1 MAAASA
7 TCANLLDRLS
17 ARLILLWAGLSV
29 GVAFLATPVKFLAP
43 SLTLP
48 VALDVGRHT
57 FSLYNQV
64 ELALL
69 FALVVL
75 GLRSKLWRRRYLALA
90 VPGIVV
96 MAQAA
101 WLIPALDARVSAILA
116 GHSPPASN
124 LHALYIGA
132 EMAKVLWLL
141 AFGFGDLL
149 PGRRVHPKE
158 ARDDVASAPDD
169 AVQCGLRPAG
179 DDR

>member
-1 MAAASA
+1 MALSS
-7 TCANLLDRLS
+7 TMPPSVLDRLS
-17 ARLILLWAGLSV
+17 ERLILLWAGLSV

-57 FSLYNQV
+57 FSIYNQA

-69 FALVVL
+69 FVL
-75 GLRSKLWRRRYLALA
+75 ILLGVRSRLWPRRYLALA
-90 VPGIVV
+90 APGVIVAV
-96 MAQAA
+96 QAT

-116 GHSPPASN
+116 GQTPPASS

-132 EMAKVLWLL
+132 ELAKVLWLL

-149 PGRRVHPKE
+149 PGRRVVRRR
-158 ARDDVASAPDD
+158 AGVSLR
-169 AVQCGLRPAG
+169 GLMSRHVRYG
-179 DDR
+179 GLQ